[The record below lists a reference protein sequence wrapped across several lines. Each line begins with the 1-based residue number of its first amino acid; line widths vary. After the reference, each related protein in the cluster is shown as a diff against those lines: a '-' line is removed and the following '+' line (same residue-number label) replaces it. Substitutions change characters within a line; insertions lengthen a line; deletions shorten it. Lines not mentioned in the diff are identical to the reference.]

1 MEDLLKKLEL
11 QEKEI
16 IEVGKRLYHASPNV
30 YHFDN
35 NCIALLNRSI
45 NLLNGFIQLARSDN
59 FIAAFPLV
67 RIHLDTLQ
75 RIYAFYLIEQNP
87 DEIVEEILSSK
98 KQIKDYQNK
107 NTKKKL
113 NDGELSKE
121 LSSLPDFEWVKQV
134 YDAGNEFVHFSVK
147 HLKASTVFDIEKG
160 TLNSR
165 IAVGS
170 GLIENSEKEG
180 ACIYMEKI
188 TESIIFFI
196 DSWIE
201 QKKSYLK

>member
-45 NLLNGFIQLARSDN
+45 NLLNGFIQLAKSDN
-59 FIAAFPLV
+59 FIAAFALV

-75 RIYAFYLIEQNP
+75 RIYAFHLIEKNP
-87 DEIVEEILSSK
+87 DGIVEEILSGK

-121 LSSLPDFEWVKQV
+121 LSSLRDFEWVKQV

-147 HLKASTVFDIEKG
+147 HLNASTVFDIEKG

-165 IAVGS
+165 VAVGS

>member
-16 IEVGKRLYHASPNV
+16 IEVGRRLYHAYRNT
-30 YHFDN
+30 YHFDYY
-35 NCIALLNRSI
+35 CIAQLNRSI
-45 NLLNGFIQLARSDN
+45 NLLNGFVQLARSDN

-75 RIYAFYLIEQNP
+75 RMYAFHLIEKNP
-87 DEIVEEILSSK
+87 DEIVVEILSGK

-121 LSSLPDFEWVKQV
+121 LSSLPDFEWVKKV
-134 YDAGNEFVHFSVK
+134 YNAGNEFVHFSDK
-147 HLKASTVFDIEKG
+147 HLKSSTISDTENQ
-160 TLNSR
+160 TLNS
-165 IAVGS
+165 IISIGS
-170 GLIENSEKEG
+170 KLIGNDEKEG
-180 ACIYMEKI
+180 ACIYMHKI
-188 TESIIFFI
+188 TDSIILFI

-201 QKKSYLK
+201 QKKTYP